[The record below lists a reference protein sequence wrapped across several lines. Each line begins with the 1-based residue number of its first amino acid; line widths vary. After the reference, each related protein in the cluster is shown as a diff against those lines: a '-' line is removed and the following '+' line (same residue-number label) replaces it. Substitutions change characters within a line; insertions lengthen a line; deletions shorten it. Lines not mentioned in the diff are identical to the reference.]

1 MGLKPAVDISILIPA
16 YNAMP
21 ELTRTLDSVVGQ
33 SYDAKRMEVIVVD
46 DCSNDESWE
55 EVCRF
60 AASYP
65 DLIVAERLT
74 APSGSPAR
82 PRNVALSKARGEFVF
97 FLDADDWFNEHA
109 VSKMLEHAREWR
121 SDVLLVK
128 LAGANGRE
136 VPKSMFTHDQ
146 QKVDVYRSKV
156 MWSLGPLKLFRRS
169 LLLENDLRFFE
180 EGMPE
185 DLHVVV
191 PAMCLADVVSVASD
205 YDYCFVSLRNA
216 ALSQGENASL
226 SIWNDWESNVR
237 SYEALMAFIDENT
250 TDEQRSAALMRRLFR
265 RDVFEMI
272 ASMGKGEPSRESY
285 DRVKELFKSY
295 YVEQVY
301 RTCPV
306 EKRLVLD
313 SFFFGSY
320 EDLDR
325 VVGAVSS
332 GVGSA
337 CFDSRRGRLFGRLS
351 HVRNVPRSDITEGV
365 QVSCALESFEFASDG
380 EIDFSGC
387 LMVDGVP
394 CSWMKDAKML
404 LICKDGH
411 GLWRASLPC
420 EISSVGSVASIE
432 TMLRWKCKGTLKP
445 ILGWISMLGAS
456 KLRLCLQ
463 INTRGYRR
471 NCYLDKWSIKNV
483 LACGSTQVVGDG
495 VLLDGR
501 SVILG
506 GRVFKVLLSEEGKAM
521 LVAAD

>member
-1 MGLKPAVDISILIPA
+1 MGLKSAVDISILIPA

-21 ELTRTLDSVVGQ
+21 ELTRTLESVVGQ
-33 SYDAKRMEVIVVD
+33 SYDAERMEVIVVD
-46 DCSNDESWE
+46 DCSNDESWG

-65 DLIVAERLT
+65 DLIVTERLT

-82 PRNVALSKARGEFVF
+82 PRNVALSKARGEYVF
-97 FLDADDWFNEHA
+97 FLDADDRLNEHA
-109 VSKMLEHAREWR
+109 VSKMLEHAREWC

-128 LAGANGRE
+128 LVGENGRE
-136 VPKSMFTHDQ
+136 VPKSMFTHNQ
-146 QKVDVYRSKV
+146 PRVDVYRSKV

-169 LLLENDLRFFE
+169 LLLKNDLRFFE

-191 PAMCLADVVSVASD
+191 PAMCLAGVVSVASD
-205 YDYCFVSLRNA
+205 YDYCFVSLRDA

-226 SIWNDWESNVR
+226 SIWDDWESNAR

-272 ASMGKGEPSRESY
+272 VSMGKGEPSRESY

-332 GVGSA
+332 GIGSA
-337 CFDSRRGRLFGRLS
+337 CFDSRRGRLFGWLPYVCS
-351 HVRNVPRSDITEGV
+351 VPRSDITEGV
-365 QVSCALESFEFASDG
+365 QVTCALESFEFASDG
-380 EIDFSGC
+380 EIDFAGC

-394 CSWMKDAKML
+394 CSWMKDAKMR
-404 LICKDGH
+404 LICKDDH
-411 GLWRASLPC
+411 GLWRVSLPC
-420 EISSVGSVASIE
+420 EISSVESVASIE

-463 INTRGYRR
+463 MRTHGYRR

-483 LACGSTQVVGDG
+483 LACGGAQVAGDD
-495 VLLDGR
+495 VLLGGR

-506 GRVFKVLLSEEGKAM
+506 GRDFKVLLSEEGKAM
-521 LVAAD
+521 LAAAD